1 MMQIQ
6 PLTEK
11 VTWCT
16 EVTYW

>member
-6 PLTEK
+6 PLTLK